1 MLMAMVVEA
10 VVPVS
15 TVERRS
21 SVPEVAEW
29 LVLQSFG
36 SMRDELCRYR
46 KWCCYQYCCMGL

>member
-1 MLMAMVVEA
+1 MLMVMVVEA

-21 SVPEVAEW
+21 GVPEVAEW

-46 KWCCYQYCCMGL
+46 KWCCYQYCCMGW